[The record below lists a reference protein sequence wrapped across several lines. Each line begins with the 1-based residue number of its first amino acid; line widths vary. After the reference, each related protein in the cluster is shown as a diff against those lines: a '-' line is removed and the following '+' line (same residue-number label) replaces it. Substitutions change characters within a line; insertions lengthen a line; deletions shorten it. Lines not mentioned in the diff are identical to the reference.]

1 MRPMSEGRKDS
12 RKQKGAAAEEA
23 AASFL
28 VERGF
33 SILDR
38 NWRNRTGEIDI
49 IANDRG
55 TLVFV
60 EVRSRSGTSTYG
72 TPSESVNHR
81 KIAQVRS
88 IAQQYIHY
96 KKSYD
101 IPIRF
106 DVVAVILK
114 PDMSVDSIEL
124 IEAAF

>member
-1 MRPMSEGRKDS
+1 MRPVSEGRKDS
-12 RKQKGAAAEEA
+12 RKQKGAAAEVA
-23 AASFL
+23 AATFL

-33 SILDR
+33 TILDR

-49 IANDRG
+49 IANDSG

-81 KIAQVRS
+81 KIIQVRS

-106 DVVAVILK
+106 DVIAVILK
-114 PDMSVDSIEL
+114 SDLSVDSIEH
-124 IEAAF
+124 IEQAF

>member
-1 MRPMSEGRKDS
+1 MKPMSEGRKDS

-28 VERGF
+28 VERGL

-38 NWRNRTGEIDI
+38 NWRSRMGEIDI